1 MKSFFFQVISQY
13 SNMPGQSCLVL
24 LAEGSEEMETVI
36 VVDIL
41 RRAKVDVVL
50 AGLGQ
55 ELVTTCSRSIKIVAD
70 CLLQDVN
77 DVFDCVVLP
86 GGGKGAEIFANSKI
100 VRDVLEKHQAAGKL
114 VAAICAAP
122 TALLAHN
129 IGIGK
134 KITSYPAFKDQLS
147 KDYNYSEDRV
157 VVDGKLVTSQGPGTT
172 FEFAFKLVE
181 LLLEDTKVADELK
194 SQTLALTP

>member
-1 MKSFFFQVISQY
+1 
-13 SNMPGQSCLVL
+13 MPGHSCLVL

-50 AGLGQ
+50 ASLSKD
-55 ELVTTCSRSIKIVAD
+55 LVTTCSRSVKIVAD
-70 CLLQDVN
+70 CPLQDVADK

-86 GGGKGAEIFANSKI
+86 GGGKGAEIFANSQI
-100 VRDVLEKHQAAGKL
+100 VRDVLEKHQAAGKF

-122 TALLAHN
+122 TALLAHD
-129 IGIGK
+129 IGKGK
-134 KITSYPAFKDQLS
+134 KITSYPAFKDKLS

-181 LLLEDTKVADELK
+181 LLLGDTTVADELK
-194 SQTLALTP
+194 SQTLALTA